1 MEEIKLS
8 INVENSVK
16 QGLMQI
22 QQIDA
27 QMQGLISA
35 FLEGKEQEPKE
46 WQLDVKEMKLIKKKE
61 PQNG

>member
-8 INVENSVK
+8 TNVENSIK

-35 FLEGKEQEPKE
+35 FLEGKEQEPRL

-61 PQNG
+61 ESHG